1 MPRTVYYTVAC
12 LASQDC
18 NVCWE
23 AWHNKAWAYQPTE
36 LMERIKKHLR
46 DEHSITGQR
55 AKDLLTQM
63 EVKTYE
69 EDGEAGTKR
78 KETGVV
84 PWEDDRGKRQKQET
98 EARDRGNP
106 RSKAC
111 PKLGL
116 KVRQRCKTEVPKVTK
131 GESDSSDECDNEEAK
146 VLAALTGAQKS
157 MKRAME
163 CVGEMKD
170 VTESFTS
177 MATAELT
184 TMASAM
190 KMVDSVKSR
199 LNQSDLDW

>member
-12 LASQDC
+12 PADDSC

-46 DEHSITGQR
+46 DEHGITGQR

-69 EDGEAGTKR
+69 EDAEVQTKR

-116 KVRQRCKTEVPKVTK
+116 KVRPRRKVPKVTK
-131 GESDSSDECDNEEAK
+131 GEPDSSDEGDEEDKK
-146 VLAALTGAQKS
+146 VIAALTSAQKS
-157 MKRAME
+157 IKRAME
-163 CVGEMKD
+163 CVTKMKD
-170 VTESFTS
+170 VTESFTT

-199 LNQSDLDW
+199 LNQCDCDW